1 VNRDAQNGF
10 HDIIFVQ
17 FVFKRHHHLEHC
29 AKTLVVLRAAIV
41 VSANKWFFEGNGQGL
56 NA

>member
-29 AKTLVVLRAAIV
+29 AKTLVVLRTAIV

-56 NA
+56 NV